1 MKKITFLFIIIL
13 SCNLSYSQ
21 LGSMSKFVEATTVYK
36 YTNSESIDIFEV
48 TAYGTNSIDE
58 LGKNAKFKL
67 LNMLVFNGYNG
78 IKNFKPISIN
88 SKTEEMFKEK
98 IETILNNS
106 EIISSDYKKAI
117 KPIFISKRKI
127 YSKTFLIR
135 IDYQKLKNELQNN

>member
-1 MKKITFLFIIIL
+1 MKKFTFLFIIIL

-78 IKNFKPISIN
+78 LKNFKPISIN

>member
-1 MKKITFLFIIIL
+1 MKKVTFLFIIIL

-78 IKNFKPISIN
+78 LKNFKPISIN

-117 KPIFISKRKI
+117 KPIFISFV
-127 YSKTFLIR
+127 YFKTLFFLTF
-135 IDYQKLKNELQNN
+135 

>member
-1 MKKITFLFIIIL
+1 
-13 SCNLSYSQ
+13 
-21 LGSMSKFVEATTVYK
+21 MSKFVEATTVYK

-117 KPIFISKRKI
+117 KLIFISKRKI

-135 IDYQKLKNELQNN
+135 IDYQKLNNELQNN

>member
-1 MKKITFLFIIIL
+1 MKKFTFLFIIIL

-78 IKNFKPISIN
+78 LKNFKPISIN

-98 IETILNNS
+98 IETILNSS

>member
-1 MKKITFLFIIIL
+1 MKKFTFLFIIIL

>member
-1 MKKITFLFIIIL
+1 
-13 SCNLSYSQ
+13 
-21 LGSMSKFVEATTVYK
+21 MSKFVEATTVYK

-117 KPIFISKRKI
+117 KPIFLSKRKI

-135 IDYQKLKNELQNN
+135 IDYQKLNNELQNN

>member
-1 MKKITFLFIIIL
+1 MKKFTFLFIIIL

-117 KPIFISKRKI
+117 KPIFLSKRKI

-135 IDYQKLKNELQNN
+135 IDYQKLNNELQNN

>member
-1 MKKITFLFIIIL
+1 MKKFTFLFIIIL

-135 IDYQKLKNELQNN
+135 IDYQKLNNELQNN

>member
-1 MKKITFLFIIIL
+1 
-13 SCNLSYSQ
+13 
-21 LGSMSKFVEATTVYK
+21 
-36 YTNSESIDIFEV
+36 
-48 TAYGTNSIDE
+48 
-58 LGKNAKFKL
+58 
-67 LNMLVFNGYNG
+67 
-78 IKNFKPISIN
+78 
-88 SKTEEMFKEK
+88 MFKEK

>member
-1 MKKITFLFIIIL
+1 
-13 SCNLSYSQ
+13 
-21 LGSMSKFVEATTVYK
+21 MSKFVEATTVYK

>member
-1 MKKITFLFIIIL
+1 
-13 SCNLSYSQ
+13 
-21 LGSMSKFVEATTVYK
+21 MSKFVEATTVYK

-135 IDYQKLKNELQNN
+135 IDYQKLNNELQNN

>member
-1 MKKITFLFIIIL
+1 MKKVTFLFIIIL

-78 IKNFKPISIN
+78 LKNFKPISIN

>member
-1 MKKITFLFIIIL
+1 
-13 SCNLSYSQ
+13 
-21 LGSMSKFVEATTVYK
+21 MSKFVEATTVYK

-78 IKNFKPISIN
+78 LKNFKPISIN